1 MANFARGRLKKV
13 TATLA
18 SIKKDKKNTLC
29 ANIVSIVKGI
39 LYKMK
44 NSKNELMSMIN
55 RLIDGVWNVTEFREN
70 YYDYFIED
78 TIEDNLTE
86 SELEFFGEIHEKL
99 DWTDKNPSNEDRSYG
114 WIDEKEYVVWV
125 RDLIDK
131 FELK

>member
-1 MANFARGRLKKV
+1 
-13 TATLA
+13 
-18 SIKKDKKNTLC
+18 
-29 ANIVSIVKGI
+29 
-39 LYKMK
+39 
-44 NSKNELMSMIN
+44 MSMIN